1 VADPLCGFPT
11 EDAIIGGVL
20 RQAERTAEPSQIRPD
35 LPLLLISGDRDPVG
49 GPGGSNVM
57 ALADRYRSAGLTDV
71 TATLYPDARHE
82 LVNETIRDEVTADVI
97 GWLRAH
103 LPG

>member
-1 VADPLCGFPT
+1 MASPLCGFPT
-11 EDAIIGGVL
+11 ENAIIAGFVG
-20 RQAERTAEPSQIRPD
+20 QPGPTAEPSHIGPD

-49 GPGGSNVM
+49 GPGGSNVT